1 MISQENQMERIGF
14 IGLGIMGKPM
24 ALHLLKAGYSLMVL
38 NRSRA
43 AQDELV
49 AAGAQAGVS
58 PVEVARQS
66 DVLITMLPDSPDVT
80 QVVLGSNGVLEGLH
94 TGGLIID
101 MSTIQPSVA
110 QGIAQAARAK
120 NIDALDAPVSGGQVG
135 AQNATLSIMVGG
147 SVAAFERAKP
157 ILEKMGKN
165 IVHVGEAGAGQV
177 TKAAN
182 QIVVAVTIQAV
193 CEALVLAA
201 KAGVDPAKVREA
213 LLGGFAQSRIL
224 DLHGNRILQRNFQPG
239 FKTKLHQKD
248 LAIVLN
254 TARELGVAL
263 PATANAAQVMNAV
276 IAHGGAELDHSAMVT
291 VLEELANC
299 QVHPLVNK

>member
-1 MISQENQMERIGF
+1 
-14 IGLGIMGKPM
+14 
-24 ALHLLKAGYSLMVL
+24 LLQAGYSLTVL
-38 NRSRA
+38 NRSRP

-49 AAGAQAGVS
+49 AAGAQPGIS
-58 PVEVARQS
+58 PKQVAQQSEV
-66 DVLITMLPDSPDVT
+66 VITMLPDSPDVEH
-80 QVVLGSNGVLEGLH
+80 VVLGANGVLEGLH
-94 TGGLIID
+94 SGGLLID

-110 QGIAQAARAK
+110 RRIAEAARAK
-120 NIDALDAPVSGGQVG
+120 NIDALDAPVSGGDVG

-147 SVAAFERAKP
+147 SAAAFERAKP
-157 ILEKMGKN
+157 IFEKLGKN

-193 CEALVLAA
+193 SEALLFAA
-201 KAGVDPAKVREA
+201 KAGVDPIKVREA

-239 FKTKLHQKD
+239 FKTKLHRKD

-263 PATANAAQVMNAV
+263 PATANAAELMNAV
-276 IAHGGAELDHSAMVT
+276 IAHGGAEWDHSALVT
-291 VLEELANC
+291 ALENLANTT
-299 QVHPLVNK
+299 VSAPPKH